1 MTKSNIDSAL
11 LSVSLD
17 RTLNVS
23 LQAQLTGAIRRLVHE
38 RGLKS
43 GDRLP
48 PSRVLASDLSV
59 SRITVTSA
67 YDQLIS
73 EGYLAGR
80 RGSGVFIASDLSG
93 MPRPPAGASR
103 DLDLSNVSPPG
114 PLVPFASAAPDL
126 AHFPHKDW
134 AKLFDQI
141 WRSPDPGLLGR
152 SDPLGWGPLRL
163 AIAGHLRDW
172 RGLACDPAQIVI
184 TSGLAEAISLIAK
197 AVLAPEQTVLVED
210 PGHAALRSA
219 IAANGLHC
227 QPTGVDANGLTLG
240 ALAGQGFRAIAVTP
254 SRQFPLGMTMPLSR
268 RLHLLRWA
276 NETGGVI
283 IEDDYDGEYR
293 YQGQPLPAMMSL
305 DDQGRVIYVG
315 SFSKVMFP
323 GLRLGFAVFPAPSLG
338 RVRAVMSET
347 GAQAGIMP
355 QPVLA
360 RFIGEGKFATHI
372 RRMRRL
378 YAHRQRVLLGAI
390 GTHCAGLLD
399 IAPAAAGMHLV
410 AGLTPRLAAR
420 MDDAEASTRARARGV
435 SARALSGYYAG
446 ATHRQGLVL
455 GYAGF
460 NDAQIERAAENLAL
474 ALRS

>member
-1 MTKSNIDSAL
+1 MTKSNIGSAL

-17 RTLNVS
+17 RTLKAP
-23 LQAQLTGAIRRLVHE
+23 LQAQLTEAIRRLVHQRALE
-38 RGLKS
+38 S
-43 GDRLP
+43 GDCLP
-48 PSRVLASDLSV
+48 PSRVLATELSV
-59 SRITVTSA
+59 SRITVTTA

-80 RGSGVFIASDLSG
+80 QGSGVFVAPDLSG
-93 MPRPPAGASR
+93 MPQPPISR
-103 DLDLSNVSPPG
+103 DLDLSNVAPLG
-114 PLVPFASAAPDL
+114 PLLPFVSAAPDL

-134 AKLFDQI
+134 ARLCDQI
-141 WRSPDPGLLGR
+141 WRAPDPGLLGQG
-152 SDPLGWGPLRL
+152 DPFGWGPLRL
-163 AIAGHLRDW
+163 AIASHLRDW
-172 RGLACDPAQIVI
+172 RGLVCDPAQIVI
-184 TSGLAEAISLIAK
+184 TSGLAEAVSLIAK
-197 AVLAPEQTVLVED
+197 AMLAPGQTVLVED

-219 IAANGLHC
+219 ITANGLHC
-227 QPTGVDANGLTLG
+227 QPTGVDEDGINIG
-240 ALAGQGFRAIAVTP
+240 ALPGQGFHAIAVTP

-276 NETGGVI
+276 NGSGGVI

-323 GLRLGFAVFPAPSLG
+323 GLRLGFAVFPVPCLT
-338 RVRAVMSET
+338 RVRAMMSDA
-347 GAQAGIMP
+347 GVQAGIIA

-360 RFIGEGKFATHI
+360 RFIEEGQFATHI

-378 YAHRQRVLLGAI
+378 YAHRQRVLVRAI
-390 GTHCAGLLD
+390 TAHCAGLLA
-399 IAPAAAGMHLV
+399 IAPSAAGMHLV
-410 AGLTPRLAAR
+410 ADLMPRLAAG
-420 MDDAEASTRARARGV
+420 MSDVQASARAQKSGI

-446 ATHRQGLVL
+446 PAARQGLVL

-460 NDAQIERAAENLAL
+460 DDAQIKAAAEKLAA
-474 ALRS
+474 ALRG